1 MRKSFLLLLG
11 SIMIAGI
18 AFVTVSCEKDEDPA
32 YVGKWAIN
40 STEEIDG
47 TTYDYRQVL
56 DLKAGSFT
64 SSEEIKIN
72 NTWKT
77 ASKIQGTVVE
87 KSGKFTIHFAK
98 IGFSTFGL
106 DGMPTGTVV
115 MYNEGSTE
123 YGQLLEM
130 MGMPST
136 FDAFYTI
143 TGNELKM
150 EMDLNQDGDAT
161 DEDEGYQIFV
171 KL

>member
-1 MRKSFLLLLG
+1 MRKSFLLLMG

-18 AFVTVSCEKDEDPA
+18 ALVNVSCEKDEDPA

-40 STEEIDG
+40 STEDIDG

-56 DLKAGSFT
+56 DLKEGSFT
-64 SSEEIKIN
+64 STEEIKIN
-72 NTWKT
+72 NVWKT
-77 ASKIQGTVVE
+77 VSKIQGTVVE

-106 DGMPTGTVV
+106 DGMPTGSVV

-130 MGMPST
+130 MGMPAT
-136 FDAFYTI
+136 FDAFFTV

-150 EMDLNQDGDAT
+150 ELDLNQDGDAT
-161 DEDEGYQIFV
+161 DPEEGYQTFV